1 MSINNNFLNNQNDDD
16 SQFNQFFQENQYNQ
30 NETIDDIVEDS
41 LQETMV
47 LSEAVKRIEQ
57 AKLYETFLKHKL
69 FAEGSARPEI
79 IQIVE
84 TELKQFILS
93 RLEILLGIKPEKPT
107 PNQQVQ
113 SIFTDEEINAL
124 KQLAGRVLQKTTQ
137 PTINPV
143 QNSAPQNISLEPQ
156 IKPTINPVQATQPV
170 INKIPTQNNTPKP
183 QLKKQAVPKN
193 TNASKRRSN
202 NVSQVIVET
211 TDGQQIPINQ
221 DYSQVSLNNK
231 SMTPADLE
239 AAMALQA
246 QKEVNNIL
254 SGNSTVGQQLLQNL
268 IKNGGQ

>member
-1 MSINNNFLNNQNDDD
+1 MSINDNFLNKHDYDDNQL
-16 SQFNQFFQENQYNQ
+16 NQLLQENNYSQ
-30 NETIDDIVEDS
+30 NEIIDDIVEDS
-41 LQETMV
+41 LQETIV

-84 TELKQFILS
+84 NELKQFILS
-93 RLEILLGIKPEKPT
+93 RLEILLGIKPEKST
-107 PNQQVQ
+107 SNQQVQ
-113 SIFTDEEINAL
+113 SIFTDEEINVL

-143 QNSAPQNISLEPQ
+143 QHSSQQNISVEPQ
-156 IKPTINPVQATQPV
+156 IKPVINPVQSTNSFKTTTP
-170 INKIPTQNNTPKP
+170 NNASKS
-183 QLKKQAVPKN
+183 QSSSKKQTTPKN
-193 TNASKRRSN
+193 TNTLKRRSN

-211 TDGQQIPINQ
+211 TDGQKIPINQ

-231 SMTPADLE
+231 PITPADLE

-246 QKEVNNIL
+246 QKELNSVL
-254 SGNSTVGQQLLQNL
+254 SGNLTVSQKVLQNL
-268 IKNGGQ
+268 LKNGG